1 MVGFGSAEN
10 QTEFDRSNEVKI
22 CIAGSRVIF
31 NRKLVFDILDQ
42 SKLKIDAVIEG
53 EALGVDVLSRKWSE
67 SKGIPVL
74 PFPITRDEWRRY
86 GKSAGVRRNE
96 RMAEIADALILIWD
110 GKSSGS
116 KNMKELMQGKL
127 IEETIVNAPAP
138 KIMQTGNNLR
148 EFISKCCQ
156 KPFEVTLYG
165 DPGVVEEEIAF
176 CEKCDKGYYLER
188 DRGSFLWVGAE

>member
-1 MVGFGSAEN
+1 MKV
-10 QTEFDRSNEVKI
+10 

-42 SKLKIDAVIEG
+42 SKFKIEGIIEG
-53 EALGVDVLSRKWSE
+53 EALGVDILSRKWAE
-67 SKGIPVL
+67 SKGISVL
-74 PFPITRDEWRRY
+74 PFPVTKDEWRRY
-86 GKSAGVRRNE
+86 GKSAGMRRNE

-110 GKSSGS
+110 KKSSGS

-127 IEETIVNAPAP
+127 IEETIVNVPAP
-138 KIMQTGNNLR
+138 KITQTENNLR

-156 KPFEVTLYG
+156 KPFEVALYG
-165 DPGVVEEEIAF
+165 DPSVVEEEIAW

-188 DRGSFLWVGAE
+188 ERGSFLWIG

>member
-1 MVGFGSAEN
+1 MKV
-10 QTEFDRSNEVKI
+10 
-22 CIAGSRVIF
+22 CIAGSRVIC

-42 SKLKIDAVIEG
+42 SKFKIEGVIEG
-53 EALGVDVLSRKWSE
+53 DAVGVDALSRKWAE
-67 SKGIPVL
+67 SKGISVL
-74 PFPITRDEWRRY
+74 PFLITKDEWRRY
-86 GKSAGVRRNE
+86 GKSAGMRRNE

-110 GKSSGS
+110 GKSSDS

-127 IEETIVNAPAP
+127 IEETIVNVPAP

-165 DPGVVEEEIAF
+165 DPGVVEEEMAF

-188 DRGSFLWVGAE
+188 ERCSFLWIGRQP